1 MTFIHK
7 DHHKS
12 QIFQIIFK
20 VGAQKPEKCGSG
32 VKEDNI
38 PINWIQSTTGTLSV
52 PVKPKKIIKKPGPS
66 VIKDSGN
73 YSIRKLVRGLL
84 FRR

>member
-1 MTFIHK
+1 MGHKNLKNVEVELRKITFLLIGFGPQLLPFQFQL
-7 DHHKS
+7 S
-12 QIFQIIFK
+12 Q
-20 VGAQKPEKCGSG
+20 
-32 VKEDNI
+32 
-38 PINWIQSTTGTLSV
+38 
-52 PVKPKKIIKKPGPS
+52 KKIIKKPGPS